1 MLATED
7 GKYDHSQLH
16 MYVANSPNDVLH
28 GEGQL
33 FAFVG
38 DGQNITSFRDL
49 KWTTISWPI
58 WTINLGLEDTGFFQA

>member
-7 GKYDHSQLH
+7 GKYDHSQLY

-28 GEGQL
+28 GKGQL

-38 DGQNITSFRDL
+38 DGQNITSLRL
-49 KWTTISWPI
+49 KKDYNIMATL
-58 WTINLGLEDTGFFQA
+58 NH